1 MSIVKKASIFVRQE
15 MFKANKVKIPDV
27 FVFFFVM
34 NHFISYI
41 ILDC

>member
-27 FVFFFVM
+27 FVFFFLSWITL
-34 NHFISYI
+34 FLISY
-41 ILDC
+41 